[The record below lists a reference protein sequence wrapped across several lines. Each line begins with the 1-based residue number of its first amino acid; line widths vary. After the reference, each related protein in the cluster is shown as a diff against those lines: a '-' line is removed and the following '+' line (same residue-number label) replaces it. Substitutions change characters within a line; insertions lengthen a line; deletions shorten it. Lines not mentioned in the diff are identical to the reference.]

1 MDYTFDELKKQI
13 ISLDFSKYKD
23 IKDLELFSLIE
34 YVDLHI
40 TKNENIID
48 EELIKL
54 GNKNIVKFE
63 NLYLLDEP
71 INLNSKVINSNLQLL
86 LLKRI
91 KVDLSKIY
99 KKLLPTAR
107 VSLGLKSQQ

>member
-23 IKDLELFSLIE
+23 IKDMELFSLID
-34 YVDLHI
+34 YVDLDI
-40 TKNENIID
+40 IKNENIID

-71 INLNSKVINSNLQLL
+71 INLNNKIITSNLHLL
-86 LLKRI
+86 ILRRI
-91 KVDLSKIY
+91 KLDLSKI
-99 KKLLPTAR
+99 KKNYC
-107 VSLGLKSQQ
+107 